1 MKKVRKKYTESQI
14 LAVLRDAE
22 ASGNVEETL
31 RRHGVND
38 SSYYRWKAKYAGM
51 DTRDL
56 AKMRELEKENQQLRR
71 LVADQALDISILK
84 DINSK
89 NW

>member
-22 ASGNVEETL
+22 ATGNVEETL

-38 SSYYRWKAKYAGM
+38 SSYYRWKAKYADM
-51 DTRDL
+51 SAMEL
-56 AKMRELEKENQQLRR
+56 ARMRELEKENQRLRK